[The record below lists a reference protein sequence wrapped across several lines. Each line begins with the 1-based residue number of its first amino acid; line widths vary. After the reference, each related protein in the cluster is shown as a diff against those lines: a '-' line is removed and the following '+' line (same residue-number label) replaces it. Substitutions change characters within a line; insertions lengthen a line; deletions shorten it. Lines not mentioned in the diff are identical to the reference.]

1 MSQQLPGTDLSIKAA
16 CLFLLTETMAPPFA
30 LSSGY
35 FSVFCVFL
43 PVFLMQ
49 KRLREVTPFS
59 DRKGLW
65 GRRVSGLFFLQTDRE
80 KEGELFLCF
89 GDKRRPFF
97 SLSIPVELTPSTSF
111 PSLLPLT
118 LFESVTHTYVDTQD
132 TQYFVVFFPLCV
144 VRTAPPC

>member
-1 MSQQLPGTDLSIKAA
+1 
-16 CLFLLTETMAPPFA
+16 
-30 LSSGY
+30 
-35 FSVFCVFL
+35 
-43 PVFLMQ
+43 MQ
-49 KRLREVTPFS
+49 NRLREVTPFS

-97 SLSIPVELTPSTSF
+97 SLSFPVELTPSTSF
-111 PSLLPLT
+111 PSLLPLA

-144 VRTAPPC
+144 IPTAPPCWILYVLEIALPPPHSKQAPCFLTLLILCYFQVPEVSQHTPSHN